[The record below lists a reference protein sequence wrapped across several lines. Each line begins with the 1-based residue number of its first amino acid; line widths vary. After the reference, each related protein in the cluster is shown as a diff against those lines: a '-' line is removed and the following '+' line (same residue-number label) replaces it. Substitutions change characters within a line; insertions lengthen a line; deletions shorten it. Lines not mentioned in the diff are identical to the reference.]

1 MAGDSNTRARAEMFE
16 LLLEDGLCCL
26 TAVTKKSWGEMVDKV
41 DKLLFHVA
49 EHRSL
54 ASTSR
59 AFGITVEE
67 VSAIV
72 TASEEAELARVR

>member
-26 TAVTKKSWGEMVDKV
+26 TAVTKKSWGTMVETV
-41 DKLLFHVA
+41 DQLLFHVA

-54 ASTSR
+54 ADTAG
-59 AFGITVEE
+59 AFGITVDEL
-67 VSAIV
+67 SAIV
-72 TASEEAELARVR
+72 TASEEDELARIR

>member
-26 TAVTKKSWGEMVDKV
+26 TAITKKSWGAKVEVVDRI
-41 DKLLFHVA
+41 LFHVA

-54 ASTSR
+54 AQT
-59 AFGITVEE
+59 AKMFGLPVEDI
-67 VSAIV
+67 SSIV
-72 TASEEAELARVR
+72 VASQEAELVKVR

>member
-26 TAVTKKSWGEMVDKV
+26 TAITKKSWGPKV
-41 DKLLFHVA
+41 DVVDRILFHVA

-54 ASTSR
+54 TQTAVL
-59 AFGITVEE
+59 FGLPE
-67 VSAIV
+67 VDIKAIV
-72 TASEEAELARVR
+72 EASEESELVKVR